1 MVWKMNRIIPY
12 VARIATY
19 TVLMIA
25 VCLIGCSSV
34 STSQRVQEEQE
45 MREGYISIS
54 MEEAKQLMEEET
66 DFILLDVR
74 TVEEF
79 EAGHI
84 PGAICIPNETIGE
97 EEIAELPDKEQK
109 ILIYCRSGNRSKQ
122 AAKKM
127 VELGYQKLVEIGGI
141 IDWTGDIEK

>member
-1 MVWKMNRIIPY
+1 MRDELPY

-25 VCLIGCSSV
+25 VCLIGCGSV
-34 STSQRVQEEQE
+34 NTDQRVQEEKTVG
-45 MREGYISIS
+45 EGYISIS

-66 DFILLDVR
+66 DYILLDVR
-74 TVEEF
+74 TIEEF

-84 PGAICIPNETIGE
+84 PGAICIPNENIGE

-127 VELGYQKLVEIGGI
+127 VALGYQKLVEIGGI
-141 IDWTGDIEK
+141 IDWTGDVEQ

>member
-1 MVWKMNRIIPY
+1 M
-12 VARIATY
+12 ARIATY
-19 TVLMIA
+19 AVLMVA
-25 VCLIGCSSV
+25 VCLIGCGSV
-34 STSQRVQEEQE
+34 SSSQRVEEEQE
-45 MREGYISIS
+45 MSEGYISIS
-54 MEEAKQLMEEET
+54 MEEAKQMMEEET
-66 DFILLDVR
+66 DYILLDVR
-74 TVEEF
+74 TVDEF

-84 PGAICIPNETIGE
+84 PGAVCIPNETIGE

-127 VELGYQKLVEIGGI
+127 AELGYQNLVEIGGI

>member
-1 MVWKMNRIIPY
+1 MNRIIPY

-25 VCLIGCSSV
+25 VCLIGCGSV
-34 STSQRVQEEQE
+34 NTSQRVQEEQE
-45 MREGYISIS
+45 MSEGYISIS
-54 MEEAKQLMEEET
+54 MEEAKQWMEEET

-97 EEIAELPDKEQK
+97 EEIVELPDKEQK

-122 AAKKM
+122 AAEKM
-127 VELGYQKLVEIGGI
+127 VELGYQNLVEIGGI

>member
-1 MVWKMNRIIPY
+1 MNRIIPY

-25 VCLIGCSSV
+25 VCLIGCGSV
-34 STSQRVQEEQE
+34 NKSQRVQEEQE
-45 MREGYISIS
+45 MSEGYISIS
-54 MEEAKQLMEEET
+54 MEEAKKWMEEET

-127 VELGYQKLVEIGGI
+127 VELGYQNLVEIGGI

>member
-1 MVWKMNRIIPY
+1 MNKIIPY
-12 VARIATY
+12 MARIATY
-19 TVLMIA
+19 TVLMIV
-25 VCLIGCSSV
+25 VCLMGCGSV
-34 STSQRVQEEQE
+34 NTSQRVQEEQE
-45 MREGYISIS
+45 MSEGYISIS
-54 MEEAKQLMEEET
+54 MEEAKKWMEEET

-84 PGAICIPNETIGE
+84 PGAICIPNETIGD

-127 VELGYQKLVEIGGI
+127 VALGYQNLVEIGGI
-141 IDWTGDIEK
+141 IDWTGEIEK

>member
-1 MVWKMNRIIPY
+1 M
-12 VARIATY
+12 
-19 TVLMIA
+19 
-25 VCLIGCSSV
+25 S
-34 STSQRVQEEQE
+34 
-45 MREGYISIS
+45 EGYISIS
-54 MEEAKQLMEEET
+54 MEEAKKWMEEET

-97 EEIAELPDKEQK
+97 EEIVELPDKEQK

-127 VELGYQKLVEIGGI
+127 AALGYQNLVEIGGI